1 MRMSFQ
7 MRTGLRAN
15 RVNVW
20 LTPGR
25 LCGTEQ
31 PGILYAFIFLKAA
44 L

>member
-7 MRTGLRAN
+7 MRTGLRAK

-25 LCGTEQ
+25 LCGTGQ
-31 PGILYAFIFLKAA
+31 PGILYALTFSERPL
-44 L
+44 